1 MKMDDGQIKSIIENE
16 IDNSIGYIDT
26 ETTDQRAKAL
36 EYYLR
41 YPYGNEIEGRSQIV
55 TGEVAEAIDGALPQL
70 IRVFTTTEDIVSFEP
85 QTPEDEQSA
94 KQATDYCN
102 WVFYRENDGLII
114 LHNWFKDAL
123 MMKVGV
129 VKAYW
134 EAKEDVNKESYKNL
148 TEDEL
153 ALLLSDPAIE
163 VVSQNVEFID
173 GGVDPMGFPIQIPLY
188 SVKVKKVKKYGCVKI
203 ENVPP
208 EEFLISKSARTI
220 EDSPFVAHRRLLT
233 RSELVAMGF
242 DKDVVEGLPSYDDL
256 QYTTERVARFSQGEQ
271 PDENIS
277 LDPTMQVCEVYEC
290 YIKIDVNGDGIAELR
305 KITYAGSEILDDE
318 ECDLV
323 PFHSLC
329 PIPIPHKFFGQSLA
343 DRTMDIQL
351 IKSTVTRQM
360 LDNLYLTNNARIG
373 VVDGQVN
380 LDDALNATPG
390 GIIRMKS
397 AGALQPIEVPAVT
410 AQAFPM
416 LEYMDQVQ
424 AKRTG
429 VSDQQQGLDP
439 DVLNNVSA
447 TAIAAMMKSNSGKLE
462 LIARIFAETG
472 VKSLFKGI
480 LHLLGKYQD
489 QAKIVRMRGKFVA
502 FDPRTWTNQYDVA
515 INVGLGSGD
524 REQKLA
530 MLQMILGKQE
540 QVLTQFGAAN
550 PLVSV
555 AQYRDTLARLIESA
569 GFKDAKAF
577 INEISPEQN
586 AQLSQP
592 QEPKPDM
599 QAEATR
605 LIAEVEREKTEAK
618 AQIEAAKLE
627 LEKQSLE
634 AEYTRKGIEMA
645 MKAERDAADMRIRE
659 AELAVKQLQAILA
672 MDLADEDSRNKQA
685 DIVLKAIKELGNLT
699 KGSNG
704 QVFMG

>member
-1 MKMDDGQIKSIIENE
+1 MKMDEGQIKGIIENE
-16 IDNSIGYIDT
+16 IDNAIGYVDT

-41 YPYGNEIEGRSQIV
+41 YPYGNEVEGRSQIV

-85 QTPEDEQSA
+85 RTLDDEESA

-134 EAKEDVNKESYKNL
+134 EAQEDVNKETYKNL

-163 VVSQNVEFID
+163 VTSQNVEFID
-173 GGVDPMGFPIQIPLY
+173 GGVDPMGMPIQIPMY
-188 SVKVKKVKKYGCVKI
+188 SVKVKKSKKYGCVKI

-208 EEFLISKSARTI
+208 EEFLISKSARSI
-220 EDSPFVAHRRLLT
+220 EDSPFVAHRKLMT
-233 RSELVAMGF
+233 RSELIAMGF
-242 DKDVVEGLPSYDDL
+242 DKDVVDGLPSYDDL

-277 LDPTMQVCEVYEC
+277 LDPAMQVVEVYEV
-290 YIKIDVNGDGIAELR
+290 YIYIDANGDGIAELR
-305 KITYAGSEILDDE
+305 KYIYSGNEILDDE
-318 ECDLV
+318 ECDLI

-380 LDDALNATPG
+380 LDDVLNATPG
-390 GIIRMKS
+390 GVVRMKS
-397 AGALQPIEVPAVT
+397 AGAITPIEVPAVT

-416 LEYMDQVQ
+416 LEYMDGVQ

-489 QAKIVRMRGKFVA
+489 QAKIVRMRGKFVT
-502 FDPRTWTNQYDVA
+502 FDPRTWTNEYDVS

-530 MLQMILGKQE
+530 MLQMILAKQE
-540 QVLTQFGAAN
+540 QILTQFGPSN

-569 GFKDAKAF
+569 GFKDANAF
-577 INEISPEQN
+577 LNEIPPELN

-592 QEPKPDM
+592 QPPSPDQ
-599 QAEATR
+599 QAEATK
-605 LIAEVEREKTEAK
+605 IFAEVEREKTQAK
-618 AQIEAAKLE
+618 AEIEAAKLQ
-627 LEKQSLE
+627 LERQSLE
-634 AEYTRKGIEMA
+634 AEFTRKGLEMA
-645 MKAERDAADMRIRE
+645 MKTRQQEADMKIRE

-672 MDLADEDSRNKQA
+672 MDLADETTRQKQA

-699 KGSNG
+699 A
-704 QVFMG
+704 

>member
-1 MKMDDGQIKSIIENE
+1 MKMDEGQIKGILENE
-16 IDNSIGYIDT
+16 IDNAIGYIET
-26 ETTDQRAKAL
+26 ETTELRRKAL
-36 EYYLR
+36 DYYLR
-41 YPYGNEIEGRSQIV
+41 NPYGNEVEGRSQIV

-70 IRVFTTTEDIVSFEP
+70 IRVFTTTEDIVYFEP
-85 QTPEDEQSA
+85 TRPEDEESA

-102 WVFYRENDGLII
+102 WVFYRENDGLLI

-123 MMKVGV
+123 MQKVGV

-134 EAKEDVNKESYKNL
+134 EEKEDVKTEKYENL
-148 TEDEL
+148 SEDEL
-153 ALLLSDPAIE
+153 AMLLSDPGIE
-163 VVSQNVEFID
+163 VVEQEVEFMD
-173 GGVDPMGFPIQIPLY
+173 GGIDMMGMPIQIPKFE
-188 SVKVKKVKKYGCVKI
+188 VKIKKSKEYGCVKI

-220 EDSPFVAHRRLLT
+220 QDSPFVAHRRLMT
-233 RSELVAMGF
+233 RSELIAMGF
-242 DKDVVEGLPSYDDL
+242 KKKVVEGLPSYDDL
-256 QYTTERVARFSQGEQ
+256 QFTPERVARFSQGEQ

-277 LDPTMQVCEVYEC
+277 LDPAMQVIEVYEC
-290 YIKIDVNGDGIAELR
+290 YIYIDVNGDGIAELR
-305 KITYAGSEILDDE
+305 KILYAGSEILDDE
-318 ECDLV
+318 ECDV
-323 PFHSLC
+323 IPFHSLC

-360 LDNLYLTNNARIG
+360 LDNLYLTNNARLG

-390 GIIRMKS
+390 GIVRMKQ
-397 AGALQPIEVPAVT
+397 AGAVMPIEVPSVT

-429 VSDQQQGLDP
+429 VSDSQQGLDP

-472 VKSLFKGI
+472 VKSLFRGI

-489 QAKIVRMRGKFVA
+489 EAKIVRMRGKFVT
-502 FDPRTWTNQYDVA
+502 FDPRTWANEYDVSV
-515 INVGLGSGD
+515 NVGLGSGD

-530 MLQMILGKQE
+530 MLNMISQKQE
-540 QVLTQFGAAN
+540 QIIQAYGPSN

-555 AQYRDTLARLIESA
+555 AQYRDTLARMIEAA
-569 GFKDAKAF
+569 GFKDASVF
-577 INEISPEQN
+577 LNEISPEQN
-586 AQLSQP
+586 AALSQP
-592 QEPKPDM
+592 QPPAPDA
-599 QAEATR
+599 QAEVAQM
-605 LIAEVEREKTEAK
+605 LAQVEREKTQAK
-618 AQIEAAKLE
+618 SQIDAAKLD
-627 LEKQSLE
+627 LERQTLE
-634 AEYTRKGIEMA
+634 AEYTRKGIELQ
-645 MKAERDAADMRIRE
+645 MKQQNDAADMRLRE

-672 MDLADEDSRNKQA
+672 MDIADEESRNKQA
-685 DIVLKAIKELGNLT
+685 DIVLKAIRELGNLN
-699 KGSNG
+699 K
-704 QVFMG
+704 VM

>member
-1 MKMDDGQIKSIIENE
+1 MKMDEGQIKGILENE
-16 IDNSIGYIDT
+16 IDNAIGYIET
-26 ETTDQRAKAL
+26 ETTELRRKAL
-36 EYYLR
+36 DYYLR
-41 YPYGNEIEGRSQIV
+41 NPYGNEVEGRSQIV
-55 TGEVAEAIDGALPQL
+55 TGEVAEAVDGALPQL
-70 IRVFTTTEDIVSFEP
+70 IRVFTTTEDIVYFEP
-85 QTPEDEQSA
+85 KSPNDEESA

-102 WVFYRENDGLII
+102 WVFYRENEGLLI

-123 MMKVGV
+123 LQKVGV

-134 EAKEDVNKESYKNL
+134 EEKTDVNVEKYSDL
-148 TEDEL
+148 SEDEL
-153 ALLLSDPAIE
+153 AMLLSDPTIE
-163 VVSQNVEFID
+163 VVEQEMD
-173 GGVDPMGFPIQIPLY
+173 VDDYVMDMMGNQIPIMRY
-188 SVKVKKVKKYGCVKI
+188 DVKIKKSKDYGCVRI

-208 EEFLISKSARTI
+208 EEFLISKSARSI
-220 EDSPFVAHRRLLT
+220 ADSPFVAHRRLMT
-233 RSELVAMGF
+233 RSELIAMGF

-256 QYTTERVARFSQGEQ
+256 QFTPERVARFSQGEQ

-277 LDPTMQVCEVYEC
+277 LDPAMQVIEVYEC
-290 YIKIDVNGDGIAELR
+290 YIYIDENDDGIAELR
-305 KITYAGSEILDDE
+305 KILYAGSEILDDE
-318 ECDLV
+318 ECDLI
-323 PFHSLC
+323 PFHALC

-390 GIIRMKS
+390 GVIRMK
-397 AGALQPIEVPAVT
+397 APGMITPVEVPSVT
-410 AQAFPM
+410 AQAFPL

-447 TAIAAMMKSNSGKLE
+447 TAIAAMMKSNTGKLE

-472 VKSLFKGI
+472 VKSLFRGI

-489 QAKIVRMRGKFVA
+489 QEKIVRMRGKFVA
-502 FDPRTWTNQYDVA
+502 FDPRTWANEYDVSV
-515 INVGLGSGD
+515 NVGLGSGD

-540 QVLTQFGAAN
+540 QILQGYGTSN

-555 AQYRDTLARLIESA
+555 AQYRDTLARFIEAA
-569 GFKDAKAF
+569 GFKDATAF
-577 INEISPEQN
+577 VAEITPEQN
-586 AQLSQP
+586 AALSQP
-592 QEPKPDM
+592 QPPQPDA
-599 QAEATR
+599 QAEVAQM
-605 LIAEVEREKTEAK
+605 LAQVEREKTAAK
-618 AQIEAAKLE
+618 AQIDAAKLD
-627 LEKQSLE
+627 LEKQTLE
-634 AEYTRKGIEMA
+634 AEYTRKGIEMQ
-645 MKAERDAADMRIRE
+645 MKNQRDAAELRIKE

-685 DIVLKAIKELGNLT
+685 DIVLKAIRELGNLT
-699 KGSNG
+699 KGA
-704 QVFMG
+704 

>member
-1 MKMDDGQIKSIIENE
+1 MKMDEGQIKGILENE
-16 IDNSIGYIDT
+16 IDNAIGYIET
-26 ETTDQRAKAL
+26 ETTELRRKAL
-36 EYYLR
+36 DYYLR
-41 YPYGNEIEGRSQIV
+41 NPYGNEVEGRSQIV

-70 IRVFTTTEDIVSFEP
+70 IRVFTTTEDIVYFEP
-85 QTPEDEQSA
+85 QKPQDEESS

-102 WVFYRENDGLII
+102 WVFYRENDGLLI

-123 MMKVGV
+123 MQKVGV

-134 EAKEDVNKESYKNL
+134 EAKEDVNKEKYKNL

-153 ALLLSDPAIE
+153 AMLLSDPGIE
-163 VVSQNVEFID
+163 VVEQEVEFMD
-173 GGVDPMGFPIQIPLY
+173 GGMDMMGMPIQIPLY
-188 SVKVKKVKKYGCVKI
+188 NVKVQKSKKYGCVKI

-220 EDSPFVAHRRLLT
+220 QDSPFVAHRRLMT
-233 RSELVAMGF
+233 RSELIAMGF
-242 DKDVVEGLPSYDDL
+242 KKSVVEELPSYDDL
-256 QYTTERVARFSQGEQ
+256 QFTPERVARFSQGEQ

-277 LDPTMQVCEVYEC
+277 LDPAMQVIEVYEC
-290 YIKIDVNGDGIAELR
+290 YIYIDVNGDGIAELR
-305 KITYAGSEILDDE
+305 KILYAGSEILDDE
-318 ECDLV
+318 ECDLI

-360 LDNLYLTNNARIG
+360 LDNLYLTNNARLG

-397 AGALQPIEVPAVT
+397 PNAVQAIEVPAVT

-416 LEYMDQVQ
+416 LEYMDAVQ

-489 QAKIVRMRGKFVA
+489 KEKIVRMRGKFVA
-502 FDPRTWTNQYDVA
+502 FDPRTWANEYDVSV
-515 INVGLGSGD
+515 NVGLGSGD

-530 MLQMILGKQE
+530 MLQMINQKQE
-540 QVLTQFGAAN
+540 QIIQAYGPAN

-555 AQYRDTLARLIESA
+555 AQYRDTLARMIEAA
-569 GFKDAKAF
+569 GFKDATAF
-577 INEISPEQN
+577 VAEITPEVN
-586 AQLSQP
+586 AALSQP
-592 QEPKPDM
+592 QPPAPDA
-599 QAEATR
+599 QAEVAKM
-605 LIAEVEREKTEAK
+605 LADVEREKTQAK
-618 AQIEAAKLE
+618 AQIDAAKLD
-627 LEKQSLE
+627 LERQTLE
-634 AEYTRKGIEMA
+634 AEYTRKGIEMQ
-645 MKAERDAADMRIRE
+645 MKNQKDQADIRIKE
-659 AELAVKQLQAILA
+659 AQVAVQQLQALLA
-672 MDLADEDSRNKQA
+672 MDIADEDSRNKQA
-685 DIVLKAIKELGNLT
+685 DIVLKAIRELGNLT
-699 KGSNG
+699 KGTNG
-704 QVFMG
+704 QISMG

>member
-1 MKMDDGQIKSIIENE
+1 MKMDEGQIKGIIENE
-16 IDNSIGYIDT
+16 IDNAIGYVDT

-41 YPYGNEIEGRSQIV
+41 YPYGNEVEGRSQIV

-123 MMKVGV
+123 MSKVGV

-134 EAKEDVNKESYKNL
+134 ESQEDVNKETYKNL

-153 ALLLSDPAIE
+153 AMLLSDPAIE
-163 VVSQNVEFID
+163 VTSQRVEMMD
-173 GGVDPMGFPIQIPLY
+173 GGVAGMPIQIPLY
-188 SVKVKKVKKYGCVKI
+188 TVKVKKVKKYGCVKI

-208 EEFLISKSARTI
+208 EEFLISKSARSI
-220 EDSPFVAHRRLLT
+220 EDSPFVAHRKLMT
-233 RSELVAMGF
+233 RSELIAMGF
-242 DKDVVEGLPSYDDL
+242 DKDIVDGLPSYDDL
-256 QYTTERVARFSQGEQ
+256 QYTPERVARFSQGEQ

-277 LDPTMQVCEVYEC
+277 LDYSMQVVEVYEC
-290 YIKIDVNGDGIAELR
+290 YIKIDTNDDGIAELR
-305 KITYAGSEILDDE
+305 KITYSGNEILDDE

-360 LDNLYLTNNARIG
+360 LDNLYLTNNARVA

-390 GIIRMKS
+390 GIVRVKS
-397 AGALQPIEVPAVT
+397 AGAVMPLEVPAVT
-410 AQAFPM
+410 AQAFPL

-472 VKSLFKGI
+472 VKSLFRGI

-489 QAKIVRMRGKFVA
+489 QAKIVRMRGKFVT

-540 QVLTQFGAAN
+540 QILTQFGPSN

-577 INEISPEQN
+577 INEISPEMNQ
-586 AQLSQP
+586 QLSQP
-592 QEPKPDM
+592 QPPAPDQ
-599 QAEATR
+599 QAEATK
-605 LIAEVEREKTEAK
+605 IFAEVEREKTQAK
-618 AQIEAAKLE
+618 AEIDAAKLQ
-627 LEKQSLE
+627 LERQSLE
-634 AEYTRKGIEMA
+634 AEFTRKGLEMA
-645 MKAERDAADMRIRE
+645 MKTRQQEADMKIRE

-672 MDLADEDSRNKQA
+672 MDLADEESRNKQA
-685 DIVLKAIKELGNLT
+685 DIVIKAINSLGKLT
-699 KGSNG
+699 A
-704 QVFMG
+704 

>member
-1 MKMDDGQIKSIIENE
+1 MKMDEGQIKGIIENE
-16 IDNSIGYIDT
+16 IDNAIGYVDT

-41 YPYGNEIEGRSQIV
+41 YPYGNEVEGRSQIV

-85 QTPEDEQSA
+85 KTPDDEESA

-134 EAKEDVNKESYKNL
+134 EAQEDVNKETYKNL

-163 VVSQNVEFID
+163 VTSQNVEFMD
-173 GGVDPMGFPIQIPLY
+173 GGVDPMGMPIQIPMY
-188 SVKVKKVKKYGCVKI
+188 SVKVKKSKKYGCVKI

-208 EEFLISKSARTI
+208 EEFLISKSARSI
-220 EDSPFVAHRRLLT
+220 EDSPFVAHRKLMT
-233 RSELVAMGF
+233 RSELIAMGF
-242 DKDVVEGLPSYDDL
+242 DKDVVDGLPSYDDL

-277 LDPTMQVCEVYEC
+277 LDPAMQVVEVYEV
-290 YIKIDVNGDGIAELR
+290 YIYIDANGDGIAELR
-305 KITYAGSEILDDE
+305 KYIYSGNEILDDE
-318 ECDLV
+318 ECDLI

-380 LDDALNATPG
+380 LDDVLNATPG
-390 GIIRMKS
+390 GVVRMKS
-397 AGALQPIEVPAVT
+397 AGAIAPIEVPAVT

-416 LEYMDQVQ
+416 LEYMDGVQ

-480 LHLLGKYQD
+480 LHLLGRYQD
-489 QAKIVRMRGKFVA
+489 QAKIIRMRGKFVT
-502 FDPRTWTNQYDVA
+502 FDPRTWTNEYDVA

-530 MLQMILGKQE
+530 MLQMILAKQE
-540 QVLTQFGAAN
+540 QILTQFGPSN

-569 GFKDAKAF
+569 GFKDANAF
-577 INEISPEQN
+577 LNEIPPELN

-592 QEPKPDM
+592 QPPSPDQ
-599 QAEATR
+599 QAEATK
-605 LIAEVEREKTEAK
+605 IFAEVEREKTQAK
-618 AQIEAAKLE
+618 AEIEAAKLQ
-627 LEKQSLE
+627 LERQSLE
-634 AEYTRKGIEMA
+634 AEFTRKGLEMA
-645 MKAERDAADMRIRE
+645 MKARQQEADMKIRE

-672 MDLADEDSRNKQA
+672 MDLADEETRAKQA

-699 KGSNG
+699 A
-704 QVFMG
+704 

>member
-1 MKMDDGQIKSIIENE
+1 MKMDEGQIKGIIENE
-16 IDNSIGYIDT
+16 IDNAIGYVDT

-41 YPYGNEIEGRSQIV
+41 YPYGNEVEGRSQIV

-85 QTPEDEQSA
+85 RTPEDEESA

-134 EAKEDVNKESYKNL
+134 EAQEDVNKETYKNL

-163 VVSQNVEFID
+163 VISQNVEFMD
-173 GGVDPMGFPIQIPLY
+173 GGVDPMGMPIQIPMY
-188 SVKVKKVKKYGCVKI
+188 SVKVKKSKKYGCVKI

-208 EEFLISKSARTI
+208 EEFLISKSARSI
-220 EDSPFVAHRRLLT
+220 EDSPFVAHRKLMT
-233 RSELVAMGF
+233 RSELIAMGF
-242 DKDVVEGLPSYDDL
+242 DKDVVDGLPSYDDI

-277 LDPTMQVCEVYEC
+277 LDPAMQVVEVYEV
-290 YIKIDVNGDGIAELR
+290 YIYIDANGDGIAELR
-305 KITYAGSEILDDE
+305 KYIYSGNEILDDE
-318 ECDLV
+318 ECDLI

-380 LDDALNATPG
+380 LDDVLNATPG
-390 GIIRMKS
+390 GVVRMKS
-397 AGALQPIEVPAVT
+397 AGAITPIEVPAVT

-416 LEYMDQVQ
+416 LEYMDGVQ

-447 TAIAAMMKSNSGKLE
+447 TAISAMMKSNSGKLE

-489 QAKIVRMRGKFVA
+489 QAKIIRMRGKFVT
-502 FDPRTWTNQYDVA
+502 FDPRTWTNEYDVA

-530 MLQMILGKQE
+530 MLQMILAKQE
-540 QVLTQFGAAN
+540 QILTQFGPSN

-569 GFKDAKAF
+569 GFKDANAF
-577 INEISPEQN
+577 LNEIPPELN

-592 QEPKPDM
+592 QPPSPDQ
-599 QAEATR
+599 QAEATK
-605 LIAEVEREKTEAK
+605 IFAEVEREKTQAK
-618 AQIEAAKLE
+618 AEIEAAKLQ
-627 LEKQSLE
+627 LERQSLE
-634 AEYTRKGIEMA
+634 AEFTRKGLEMA
-645 MKAERDAADMRIRE
+645 MKARQQEADMKIRE

-672 MDLADEDSRNKQA
+672 MDLADEETRAKQA

-699 KGSNG
+699 A
-704 QVFMG
+704 

>member
-1 MKMDDGQIKSIIENE
+1 MDSEQIKGILDNE
-16 IDNSIGYIDT
+16 IDNSIGYIET
-26 ETTDQRAKAL
+26 ETTELRRKAL
-36 EYYLR
+36 DFYLR
-41 YPYGNEIEGRSQIV
+41 NPYGNEVEGRSQIV

-85 QTPEDEQSA
+85 QTPEDEESS

-102 WVFYRENDGLII
+102 WVFYRENDGLLI

-123 MMKVGV
+123 LQKVGV

-134 EAKEDVNKESYKNL
+134 DAKEDVNKETYKNL

-153 ALLLSDPAIE
+153 VLLLSDPSIE
-163 VVSQNVEFID
+163 VVSQNVEMMD
-173 GGVDPMGFPIQIPLY
+173 YGVDQMGMPIQIPMY
-188 SVKVKKVKKYGCVKI
+188 DVKVKKVKKYGCVKI

-220 EDSPFVAHRRLLT
+220 EDSPFVAHRRLMT
-233 RSELVAMGF
+233 RSELRAMGF
-242 DKDVVEGLPSYDDL
+242 KKSVIEGLPSYDDL
-256 QYTTERVARFSQGEQ
+256 QFTPERVARFSQGEQ

-277 LDPTMQVCEVYEC
+277 LDPAMQVIEVYEC
-290 YIKIDVNGDGIAELR
+290 YIRIDSNDDGIAELR
-305 KITYAGSEILDDE
+305 KILYAGSEILDDE
-318 ECDLV
+318 ECDV
-323 PFHSLC
+323 IPFHALC

-360 LDNLYLTNNARIG
+360 LDNLYLTNNARLGI
-373 VVDGQVN
+373 VDGQVN
-380 LDDALNATPG
+380 IDDALNATPG
-390 GIIRMKS
+390 GLIRMKS
-397 AGALQPIEVPAVT
+397 AGAIAPIEVPSVT
-410 AQAFPM
+410 GQAFPM
-416 LEYMDQVQ
+416 LEYMDSVQ

-489 QAKIVRMRGKFVA
+489 QAKIVRMRGKFVT

-540 QVLTQFGAAN
+540 QVLTQFGPSN

-555 AQYRDTLARLIESA
+555 AQYRDTMARLIESA
-569 GFKDAKAF
+569 GFKDANAF
-577 INEISPEQN
+577 INEITPEQN
-586 AQLSQP
+586 AALSQP
-592 QEPKPDM
+592 QPPAPDA
-599 QAEATR
+599 QAQM
-605 LIAEVEREKTEAK
+605 AEMLAQVEREKIQAK
-618 AQIEAAKLE
+618 SQIDSAKLD
-627 LEKQSLE
+627 LERQTLE
-634 AEYTRKGIEMA
+634 AEFMRKGMEMA
-645 MKAERDAADMRIRE
+645 AKQQSDEAEMRIRE

-672 MDLADEDSRNKQA
+672 MDIADEDSRNKQA
-685 DIVLKAIKELGNLT
+685 DIVLKAIRELGNLT
-699 KGSNG
+699 KGA
-704 QVFMG
+704 

>member
-1 MKMDDGQIKSIIENE
+1 MKMDEGQIKGILENE
-16 IDNSIGYIDT
+16 IDNAIGYIET
-26 ETTDQRAKAL
+26 ETTELRRKAL
-36 EYYLR
+36 DYYLR
-41 YPYGNEIEGRSQIV
+41 NPYGNEVEGRSQIV

-70 IRVFTTTEDIVSFEP
+70 IRVFTTTEDIVYFEP
-85 QTPEDEQSA
+85 TRPEDEESA

-102 WVFYRENDGLII
+102 WVFYRENDGLLI

-123 MMKVGV
+123 MQKVGV

-134 EAKEDVNKESYKNL
+134 EEKEDVKTEKYENL
-148 TEDEL
+148 SEDEL
-153 ALLLSDPAIE
+153 AMLLSDPGIE
-163 VVSQNVEFID
+163 VVEQEVEFMD
-173 GGVDPMGFPIQIPLY
+173 GGIDMMGMPIQIPKFE
-188 SVKVKKVKKYGCVKI
+188 VKIKKSKEYGCVKI

-220 EDSPFVAHRRLLT
+220 QDSPFVAHRRLMT
-233 RSELVAMGF
+233 RSELIAMGF
-242 DKDVVEGLPSYDDL
+242 KKKVVEGLPSYDDL
-256 QYTTERVARFSQGEQ
+256 QFTPERVARFSQGEQ

-277 LDPTMQVCEVYEC
+277 LDPAMQVIEVYEC
-290 YIKIDVNGDGIAELR
+290 YIYIDVNGDGIAELR
-305 KITYAGSEILDDE
+305 KILYAGSEILDDE
-318 ECDLV
+318 ECDV
-323 PFHSLC
+323 IPFHSLC

-360 LDNLYLTNNARIG
+360 LDNLYLTNNARLG

-390 GIIRMKS
+390 GIVRMKQ
-397 AGALQPIEVPAVT
+397 AGAVMPIEVPSVT

-429 VSDQQQGLDP
+429 VSDSQQGLDP

-472 VKSLFKGI
+472 VKSLFRGI

-489 QAKIVRMRGKFVA
+489 EAKIVRMRGKFVT
-502 FDPRTWTNQYDVA
+502 FDPRTWANEYDVSV
-515 INVGLGSGD
+515 NVGLGSGD

-530 MLQMILGKQE
+530 MLNMISQKQE
-540 QVLTQFGAAN
+540 QIIQAYGPSN

-555 AQYRDTLARLIESA
+555 AQYRDTLARMIEAA
-569 GFKDAKAF
+569 GFKDASVF
-577 INEISPEQN
+577 LNEISPEQN
-586 AQLSQP
+586 AALSQP
-592 QEPKPDM
+592 QPPTPDA
-599 QAEATR
+599 QAEVAQM
-605 LIAEVEREKTEAK
+605 LAQVEREKTQAK
-618 AQIEAAKLE
+618 AQIDAAKLD
-627 LEKQSLE
+627 LERQTLE
-634 AEYTRKGIEMA
+634 AEYTRKGIELQ
-645 MKAERDAADMRIRE
+645 MKQQNDAADMRLRE

-672 MDLADEDSRNKQA
+672 MDIADEESRNKQA
-685 DIVLKAIKELGNLT
+685 DIVLKAIRELGNLN
-699 KGSNG
+699 K
-704 QVFMG
+704 VM

>member
-1 MKMDDGQIKSIIENE
+1 MKMDEGQIKSIIENE
-16 IDNSIGYIDT
+16 IDNAIGYVDT

-41 YPYGNEIEGRSQIV
+41 YPYGNEVEGRSQIV

-85 QTPEDEQSA
+85 KTPDDEESA

-134 EAKEDVNKESYKNL
+134 EAQEDVNKETYKNL

-163 VVSQNVEFID
+163 VTSQNVEFMD
-173 GGVDPMGFPIQIPLY
+173 GGVDPMGMPIQIPMY
-188 SVKVKKVKKYGCVKI
+188 SVKVKKSKKYGCVKI

-208 EEFLISKSARTI
+208 EEFLISKSARSI
-220 EDSPFVAHRRLLT
+220 EDSPFVAHRKLMT
-233 RSELVAMGF
+233 RSELIAMGF
-242 DKDVVEGLPSYDDL
+242 DKDVVDGLPSYDDL

-277 LDPTMQVCEVYEC
+277 LDPAMQVVEVYEV
-290 YIKIDVNGDGIAELR
+290 YIYIDANGDGIAELR
-305 KITYAGSEILDDE
+305 KYIYSGNEILDDE
-318 ECDLV
+318 ECDLI

-380 LDDALNATPG
+380 LDDVLNATPG
-390 GIIRMKS
+390 GVVRMKS
-397 AGALQPIEVPAVT
+397 AGAVQPLEVPAVT
-410 AQAFPM
+410 AQAFPL
-416 LEYMDQVQ
+416 LEYMDGVQ

-489 QAKIVRMRGKFVA
+489 QAKIIRMRGKFVT
-502 FDPRTWTNQYDVA
+502 FDPRTWTNEYDVA

-530 MLQMILGKQE
+530 MLQMILAKQE
-540 QVLTQFGAAN
+540 QILTQFGPSN

-569 GFKDAKAF
+569 GFKDANAF
-577 INEISPEQN
+577 LNEIPPELN

-592 QEPKPDM
+592 QPPSPDQ
-599 QAEATR
+599 QAEATK
-605 LIAEVEREKTEAK
+605 IFAEVEREKTQAK
-618 AQIEAAKLE
+618 AEIEAAKLQ
-627 LEKQSLE
+627 LERQSLE
-634 AEYTRKGIEMA
+634 AEFTRKGLEMA
-645 MKAERDAADMRIRE
+645 MKTRQQEADMKIRE

-672 MDLADEDSRNKQA
+672 MDLADEETRAKQA

-699 KGSNG
+699 A
-704 QVFMG
+704 

>member
-1 MKMDDGQIKSIIENE
+1 MKMDEGQIKSIIENE
-16 IDNSIGYIDT
+16 IDNAIGYVDT

-41 YPYGNEIEGRSQIV
+41 YPYGNEVEGRSQIV

-85 QTPEDEQSA
+85 KTPDDEESA

-134 EAKEDVNKESYKNL
+134 EAQEDVNKETYKNL

-163 VVSQNVEFID
+163 VTSQNVEFMD
-173 GGVDPMGFPIQIPLY
+173 GGVDPMGMPIQIPMY
-188 SVKVKKVKKYGCVKI
+188 SVKVKKSKKYGCVKI

-208 EEFLISKSARTI
+208 EEFLISKSARSI
-220 EDSPFVAHRRLLT
+220 EDSPFVAHRKLMT
-233 RSELVAMGF
+233 RSELIAMGF
-242 DKDVVEGLPSYDDL
+242 DKDVVDGLPSYDDL

-277 LDPTMQVCEVYEC
+277 LDPAMQVVEVYEV
-290 YIKIDVNGDGIAELR
+290 YIYIDANGDGIAELR
-305 KITYAGSEILDDE
+305 KYIYSGNEILDDE
-318 ECDLV
+318 ECDLI

-380 LDDALNATPG
+380 LDDVLNATPG
-390 GIIRMKS
+390 GVVRMKS
-397 AGALQPIEVPAVT
+397 AGAITPIEVPAVT
-410 AQAFPM
+410 AHAFPL
-416 LEYMDQVQ
+416 LEYMDGVQ

-447 TAIAAMMKSNSGKLE
+447 TAISAMMKSNSGKLE

-489 QAKIVRMRGKFVA
+489 QAKIIRMRGKFVT
-502 FDPRTWTNQYDVA
+502 FDPRTWTNEYDVA

-530 MLQMILGKQE
+530 MLQMILAKQE
-540 QVLTQFGAAN
+540 QILTQFGPSN

-569 GFKDAKAF
+569 GFKDANAF
-577 INEISPEQN
+577 LNEIPPELN

-592 QEPKPDM
+592 QPPAPDQ
-599 QAEATR
+599 QAEATK
-605 LIAEVEREKTEAK
+605 IFAEVEREKTQAK
-618 AQIEAAKLE
+618 AEIEAAKLQ
-627 LEKQSLE
+627 LERQSLE
-634 AEYTRKGIEMA
+634 AEFTRKGLEMA
-645 MKAERDAADMRIRE
+645 MKARQQEADMKIRE

-672 MDLADEDSRNKQA
+672 MDLADETTRQKQA

-699 KGSNG
+699 A
-704 QVFMG
+704 

>member
-1 MKMDDGQIKSIIENE
+1 MKMDEGQIKGILENE
-16 IDNSIGYIDT
+16 IDNAIGYIET
-26 ETTDQRAKAL
+26 ETTELRRKAL
-36 EYYLR
+36 DYYLR
-41 YPYGNEIEGRSQIV
+41 NPYGNEVEGRSQIV

-70 IRVFTTTEDIVSFEP
+70 IRVFTTTEDIVYFEP
-85 QTPEDEQSA
+85 TRPEDEESA

-102 WVFYRENDGLII
+102 WVFYRENDGLLI

-123 MMKVGV
+123 MQKVGV

-134 EAKEDVNKESYKNL
+134 EAKEDVNKEKYKNL

-153 ALLLSDPAIE
+153 AMLLSDPGIE
-163 VVSQNVEFID
+163 VVEQEVEFMD
-173 GGVDPMGFPIQIPLY
+173 GGMDMMGMPIQIPLY
-188 SVKVKKVKKYGCVKI
+188 NVKVKKSKKYGCVKI

-220 EDSPFVAHRRLLT
+220 QDSPFVAHRRLMT
-233 RSELVAMGF
+233 RSELIAMGF
-242 DKDVVEGLPSYDDL
+242 KKSVVEELPSYDDL
-256 QYTTERVARFSQGEQ
+256 QFTPERVARFSQGEQ

-277 LDPTMQVCEVYEC
+277 LDPAMQVIEVYEC
-290 YIKIDVNGDGIAELR
+290 YIYIDVNGDGIAELR
-305 KITYAGSEILDDE
+305 KILYAGSEILDDE
-318 ECDLV
+318 ECDLI

-360 LDNLYLTNNARIG
+360 LDNLYLTNNARLG

-397 AGALQPIEVPAVT
+397 PNAVQAIEVPAVT
-410 AQAFPM
+410 GQAFPM
-416 LEYMDQVQ
+416 LEYMDAVQ

-429 VSDQQQGLDP
+429 VNDAQQGLDP

-472 VKSLFKGI
+472 VKSLFRGI

-489 QAKIVRMRGKFVA
+489 EAKIVRMRGKFVA
-502 FDPRTWTNQYDVA
+502 FDPRTWANEYDVSV
-515 INVGLGSGD
+515 NVGLGSGD

-530 MLQMILGKQE
+530 MLNMVSQKQE
-540 QVLTQFGAAN
+540 QIIQAYGPSN

-555 AQYRDTLARLIESA
+555 AQYRDTLARMIEAA
-569 GFKDAKAF
+569 GFKDASVF
-577 INEISPEQN
+577 LNQISPEQN
-586 AQLSQP
+586 AALSQP
-592 QEPKPDM
+592 QPPKPDA
-599 QAEATR
+599 QAEVAQM
-605 LIAEVEREKTEAK
+605 LAQVEREKTQAK
-618 AQIEAAKLE
+618 AQIDAAKLD
-627 LEKQSLE
+627 LERQTLE
-634 AEYTRKGIEMA
+634 AEFTRKGIELQ
-645 MKAERDAADMRIRE
+645 MKQQNDAADMRLRE

-672 MDLADEDSRNKQA
+672 MDIADEDSRNKQA
-685 DIVLKAIKELGNLT
+685 DIVLKAIRELGNLT

>member
-1 MKMDDGQIKSIIENE
+1 MDSEQIKGILDNE
-16 IDNSIGYIDT
+16 IDNSIGYIET
-26 ETTDQRAKAL
+26 ETTELRRKAL
-36 EYYLR
+36 DFYLR
-41 YPYGNEIEGRSQIV
+41 NPYGNEVEGRSQIV
-55 TGEVAEAIDGALPQL
+55 TGEVAEAVDGALPQL

-85 QTPEDEQSA
+85 QSPDDEESS

-102 WVFYRENDGLII
+102 WVFYRENDGLLI

-123 MMKVGV
+123 LQKVGV

-134 EAKEDVNKESYKNL
+134 DAKEDVNKETYKNL

-153 ALLLSDPAIE
+153 VLLLSDPSIE
-163 VVSQNVEFID
+163 VVSQNVEMMD
-173 GGVDPMGFPIQIPLY
+173 YGVDQMGMPIQIPMY
-188 SVKVKKVKKYGCVKI
+188 DVKVKKVKKYGCVKI

-220 EDSPFVAHRRLLT
+220 EDSPFVAHRRLMT
-233 RSELVAMGF
+233 RSELRAMGF
-242 DKDVVEGLPSYDDL
+242 KKSVIEGLPSYDDL
-256 QYTTERVARFSQGEQ
+256 QFTPERVARFSQGEQ

-277 LDPTMQVCEVYEC
+277 LDPAMQVIEVYEC
-290 YIKIDVNGDGIAELR
+290 YIRIDSNDDGIAELR
-305 KITYAGSEILDDE
+305 KILYAGSEILDDE
-318 ECDLV
+318 ECDV
-323 PFHSLC
+323 IPFHALC

-360 LDNLYLTNNARIG
+360 LDNLYLTNNARLGI
-373 VVDGQVN
+373 VDGQVN
-380 LDDALNATPG
+380 IDDALNATPG
-390 GIIRMKS
+390 GLIRMKS
-397 AGALQPIEVPAVT
+397 AGAIAPIEVPSVT
-410 AQAFPM
+410 GQAFPM

-480 LHLLGKYQD
+480 MHLLGKYQD
-489 QAKIVRMRGKFVA
+489 QAKIVRMRGKFVT

-540 QVLTQFGAAN
+540 QVLTQFGPSN

-555 AQYRDTLARLIESA
+555 AQYRDTMARLIESA
-569 GFKDAKAF
+569 GFKDANAF
-577 INEISPEQN
+577 INEITPEQN
-586 AQLSQP
+586 AALSQP
-592 QEPKPDM
+592 QPPAPDA
-599 QAEATR
+599 QAQM
-605 LIAEVEREKTEAK
+605 AEMLAQVEREKIQAK
-618 AQIEAAKLE
+618 SQIDSAKLD
-627 LEKQSLE
+627 LERQTLE
-634 AEYTRKGIEMA
+634 AEFMRKGMEMA
-645 MKAERDAADMRIRE
+645 AKQQSDEAEMRIRE

-672 MDLADEDSRNKQA
+672 MDIADEESRNKQA
-685 DIVLKAIKELGNLT
+685 DIVLKAIRELGNLT
-699 KGSNG
+699 KGA
-704 QVFMG
+704 